1 MVKFFQWLDIYMKS
15 INQKSRIFKI
25 EQQFQPEYK
34 IYKIIQFLIILLF
47 YLEYLKKMLISDFF
61 YNSYLLNYKYFEE
74 KHFILK
80 ITLKKFFLEK
90 SYFLISPKLSI
101 FRHKDVILSFRLISP
116 KLSICEGKSHCF
128 RGHFGKIPD
137 SITLI

>member
-1 MVKFFQWLDIYMKS
+1 
-15 INQKSRIFKI
+15 
-25 EQQFQPEYK
+25 
-34 IYKIIQFLIILLF
+34 
-47 YLEYLKKMLISDFF
+47 MLISDFF

-137 SITLI
+137 SITLIWLQTSDGARVEFLQWVDIYIWNLSTKKVEYLKLNNNFGQNIIYMRLHSPW